1 MRVVLRLVQ
10 YTLWET
16 DWITELGGRAG
27 VAGVGPGRSLHGTG
41 IQQLSGKAVGVASPQ
56 GQLAKLRPGELIAA
70 TDAVVEAFNKLVHK
84 AEPPAPCTDI
94 TQGPNESFQSFADR
108 LLAAAEGSDLL
119 EPAQGPV
126 IIVCLQQ
133 KSHDNVKALL
143 RAGPSTLN
151 TQGEVIQY
159 VLDKLKV
166 AHLTNEGLAT
176 AIVVAVGPRQ
186 QRSLQQQGL
195 CFRCGQYGHVRAQCH
210 CGGGQSGPPDRR
222 KGLLKG
228 IRCRVCGR

>member
-1 MRVVLRLVQ
+1 MGDGLDGRV
-10 YTLWET
+10 
-16 DWITELGGRAG
+16 GGRAG
-27 VAGVGPGRSLHGTG
+27 AAGVGPGRSLHGTS
-41 IQQLSGKAVGVASPQ
+41 IQRLLGRAVGVASPQ

-70 TDAVVEAFNKLVHK
+70 TDAVVEVFNKLVHK
-84 AEPPAPCTDI
+84 AEPPAPCTDL

-126 IIVCLQQ
+126 IIDCLQQ
-133 KSHDNVKALL
+133 KSHDSVKALL
-143 RAGPSTLN
+143 RAHPSTLN
-151 TQGEVIQY
+151 TPGEVIQY

-166 AHLTNEGLAT
+166 APLTNEGLARAT
-176 AIVVAVGPRQ
+176 VAAVGPRQ

-195 CFRCGQYGHVRAQCH
+195 CFRCGQYGHIRAQCP
-210 CGGGQSGPPDRR
+210 CEGGQSGPPDHR

-228 IRCRVCGR
+228 IRGRVCSS